1 MKTKN
6 TKLVFSRSTKKE
18 EEEEEEEE
26 EKKQQKWGEKS
37 QKNQEK

>member
-18 EEEEEEEE
+18 EEEEEE
-26 EKKQQKWGEKS
+26 KKQQKWGEKS

>member
-18 EEEEEEEE
+18 EEEEEE
-26 EKKQQKWGEKS
+26 KKQQK
-37 QKNQEK
+37 